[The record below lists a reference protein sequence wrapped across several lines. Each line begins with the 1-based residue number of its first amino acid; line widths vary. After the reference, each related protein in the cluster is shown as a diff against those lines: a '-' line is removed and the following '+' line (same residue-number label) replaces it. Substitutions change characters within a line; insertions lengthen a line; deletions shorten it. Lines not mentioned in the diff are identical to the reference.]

1 MGRHSSL
8 STATRGITRRLR
20 GRVVAV
26 GVGVAMV
33 AAAGGIALA
42 TDSSVPSVYTSLA
55 PTVLGQYNVAGGSNR
70 DVTVA
75 GVDGVP
81 TSATSVQLSVTA
93 LNESATSSLYVYA
106 TGTTQ
111 PASANVRWNAGVVTT
126 VPITTAVGTNGSIH
140 IHNTTGTAQIKVSV
154 IGYYAPELGSTAIGK
169 IGFSTFLST
178 TAANVI
184 AITVPAGTYSVIAKL
199 SLQQNAATSS
209 TEDQVSCSLF
219 DPNFD
224 DIDEGSYTLPGTH
237 GDTGTITMTGLV
249 SMDAGQIAVS
259 CDDTTNGGLAF
270 ELRLTAIHL
279 SSATGSVAGT

>member
-1 MGRHSSL
+1 MGRHSS
-8 STATRGITRRLR
+8 SRTTTGTTRRLR
-20 GRVVAV
+20 RRVLAA

-42 TDSSVPSVYTSLA
+42 TDSGSAPSVYTSIA
-55 PTVLGQYNVAGGSNR
+55 PTVVGQYNVVAGGNR
-70 DVTVA
+70 DATIV
-75 GVDGVP
+75 GVGGVP
-81 TSATSVQLSVTA
+81 SSATSVQLSVTA

-106 TGTTQ
+106 SGSTQ
-111 PASANVRWNAGVVTT
+111 PGSANMRWNAGVVTT
-126 VPITTAVGTNGSIH
+126 VPITTAVGTNGQVH
-140 IHNTTGTAQIKVSV
+140 LHNTTGTAQIKISV

-199 SLQQNAATSS
+199 SLQQNAATSNI
-209 TEDQVSCSLF
+209 EDQVSCITY
-219 DPNFD
+219 DPNID
-224 DIDEGSYTLPGTH
+224 DIDEGSATLSGTH
-237 GDTGTITMTGLV
+237 GDTEMITMTGLV
-249 SMDAGQIAVS
+249 SMDAGQINVS
-259 CDDTTNGGLAF
+259 CNDSTGGGLAF